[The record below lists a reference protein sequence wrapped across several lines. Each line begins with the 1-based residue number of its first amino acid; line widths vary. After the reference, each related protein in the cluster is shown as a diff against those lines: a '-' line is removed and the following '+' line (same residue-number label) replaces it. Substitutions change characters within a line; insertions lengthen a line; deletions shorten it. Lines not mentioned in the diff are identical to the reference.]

1 MVQARARVRIRYSI
15 GRDYC
20 LDKRTEQW
28 LNGGV
33 VCASIR
39 GVLLGGGNNPQRT
52 PHLNSEPRP
61 AVFGPIPV
69 TASLIRVPNNSKLIV
84 IVIVAFSSSLLG
96 SPSVQ
101 HSAQHVK

>member
-39 GVLLGGGNNPQRT
+39 GVLLGGGNNPQRRHILT
-52 PHLNSEPRP
+52 LNLDLPFLAP
-61 AVFGPIPV
+61 
-69 TASLIRVPNNSKLIV
+69 SL
-84 IVIVAFSSSLLG
+84 
-96 SPSVQ
+96 
-101 HSAQHVK
+101 